1 MNRQCFPLQLNTKT
15 LLAPKIA
22 TFLNEFFQEGC
33 SRPTM
38 KCRMY
43 GVDYIY
49 RLVSQNSS

>member
-1 MNRQCFPLQLNTKT
+1 MYRQCFPLQLNMKT
-15 LLAPKIA
+15 FLALKIA
-22 TFLNEFFQEGC
+22 NGCFQEGC